1 MNKLKEL
8 LGEELYNAF
17 VAKVGDTKVIIDD
30 GTFIP
35 KHRLDEVITEKKTLS
50 EQIKSYETDLSGLK
64 EKAKGNE
71 ELTATIAKLQT
82 EKEQAKAEADKQMV
96 LTRKGF
102 ALKEALLNAGVVSD
116 KARNLLSKEFDIEKL
131 ELEENGTVK
140 GFDALL
146 KPIKEDKTFSSMF
159 GVAKITGQTHTQ
171 GHNESD
177 FFTRDEILA
186 MSQDQMKDP
195 ATLAKVNKSLEHIQ

>member
-1 MNKLKEL
+1 MNKLEEL
-8 LGEELYNAF
+8 LGKELYEAF
-17 VAKVGDTKVIIDD
+17 VAKVGNTKVIIDD
-30 GTFIP
+30 GSFIP
-35 KHRLDEVITEKKTLS
+35 KHRLDEVIAKNSNLTKQLE
-50 EQIKSYETDLSGLK
+50 SYETDLNVLRD
-64 EKAKGNE
+64 KAKGNE

-82 EKEQAKAEADKQMV
+82 EKEQAKTEAEKQMT

-131 ELEENGTVK
+131 ELEESGTVK

-159 GVAKITGQTHTQ
+159 GVAKISGQPHNQ

-177 FFTRDEILA
+177 FFTRDEIVA
-186 MSQDQMKDP
+186 MTADQLNDP
-195 ATLAKVNKSLEHIQ
+195 ATLAKVNKSLEQIK

>member
-35 KHRLDEVITEKKTLS
+35 KHRLDEVIAEKKTLS